1 MTHVLSLS
9 TNRRF
14 VLVCVIIAMFMS
26 AVEATIVATAMP
38 RIIADVGGFSL
49 YAWVFSVFLMAQ
61 AATTVTYGRLAD
73 TFGRRPT
80 LIVGLSIFLAGS
92 LMCGFAWSMPSLI
105 IFRAIQGIGAGSIQP
120 IANTIIGDHYA
131 PEERA
136 TIQGYLGSV
145 WGIAAIIGPLIGS
158 IIVQHISWSW
168 IFLLNIPFC
177 LLTIVGLTL
186 FLREKIAPKRHAID
200 YLGAVLFAV
209 MIITVLMV
217 LTPGHSD
224 ILAQTS
230 SRVALTLV
238 FLLSAAL
245 FVLQERRAPEPMI
258 SFDFWSDPLV
268 ASANGATLIAGML
281 VIGMTSLLPIYVQG
295 VLSRSP
301 LVAGMTLT
309 TLSIGWPLAS
319 IVASRLYRWLS
330 PRNTLRLGGLIIFC
344 AGLIFPWLGLS
355 DGVALAATG
364 GLVLGFGIG
373 LLITT
378 SIILVQSSVDWSRR
392 GSATASNVFARILGS
407 TLGASIL
414 GAVMNFGIARA
425 SGSEGSAATFDT
437 IRELLDQPSGVD
449 AGTPAQHA
457 LQQILFSGLH
467 LTFWAISLLA
477 LMTFLIA
484 LLVPARE
491 FGEQRK
497 T

>member
-14 VLVCVIIAMFMS
+14 VLVCVIIATFMS

-168 IFLLNIPFC
+168 IFWLNIPFC

-200 YLGAVLFAV
+200 YLGAVLFAS

-355 DGVALAATG
+355 DGVAPTG

>member
-1 MTHVLSLS
+1 MTNVDSLR

-26 AVEATIVATAMP
+26 AVETTIVATAMP

-80 LIVGLSIFLAGS
+80 LIVGLSVFLAGS

-105 IFRAIQGIGAGSIQP
+105 LFRAIQGIGAGSILP
-120 IANTIIGDHYA
+120 IAITIIGDHYA

-158 IIVQHISWSW
+158 IIVQQISWSW
-168 IFLLNIPFC
+168 IFWLNIPFG
-177 LLTIVGLTL
+177 LLTIVGLSL

-209 MIITVLMV
+209 MIIAVLML

-224 ILAQTS
+224 ILAQTP
-230 SRVALTLV
+230 SRIALTLV
-238 FLLSAAL
+238 FLLSAA
-245 FVLQERRAPEPMI
+245 FFILQERRAPEPMI

-364 GLVLGFGIG
+364 CLVLGFGIG

-378 SIILVQSSVDWSRR
+378 STILVQSSVDWSRR

-437 IRELLDQPSGVD
+437 IQELLDQSAGVET
-449 AGTPAQHA
+449 GTPAQQA

-467 LTFWAISLLA
+467 LTFWAISFLA
-477 LMTFLIA
+477 LSTLLIA

>member
-168 IFLLNIPFC
+168 IFWLNIPFC

-230 SRVALTLV
+230 SKVALTLV

-344 AGLIFPWLGLS
+344 AGLMFPWLGLS

-364 GLVLGFGIG
+364 CLVLGFGIG

-378 SIILVQSSVDWSRR
+378 STILVQSSVDWSRR

-425 SGSEGSAATFDT
+425 SSNAGNAATFDT
-437 IRELLDQPSGVD
+437 IRELLDQP
-449 AGTPAQHA
+449 AGAVSTPTQHA
-457 LQQILFSGLH
+457 LQQTLFSGLH
-467 LTFWAISLLA
+467 LTFWAISFLA
-477 LMTFLIA
+477 LTTFLIA

>member
-1 MTHVLSLS
+1 MTHVDSLT

-80 LIVGLSIFLAGS
+80 LIVGLTVFLAGS
-92 LMCGFAWSMPSLI
+92 VMCGFAWSMPSLI
-105 IFRAIQGIGAGSIQP
+105 LFRAIQGIGAGSIQP

-158 IIVQHISWSW
+158 IIVQQISWSW
-168 IFLLNIPFC
+168 IFWLNIPFC
-177 LLTIVGLTL
+177 LLTIVGLSL

-200 YLGAVLFAV
+200 YLGAVLFTI
-209 MIITVLMV
+209 MIIAVLMV

-224 ILAQTS
+224 ILAQTP
-230 SRVALTLV
+230 SRIALTLV

-245 FVLQERRAPEPMI
+245 FVLQEQRAPEPMI

-344 AGLIFPWLGLS
+344 GGLIFPWLGLS

-425 SGSEGSAATFDT
+425 ASNGGSAATFDT
-437 IRELLDQPSGVD
+437 IRELLDQPVGAD
-449 AGTPAQHA
+449 ASTPAQHA

-467 LTFWAISLLA
+467 LTFWAISFLA